1 VRAGPAAEETMHCR
15 DRLDTYLRDHD
26 VAYAFQKHDSAF
38 TAQEVAAAEHVPGY
52 MFAKAVMV
60 EADGDLA
67 MAVVPAPSR
76 VDLDKVARALGARE
90 AHLAPENSFGFRFP
104 DCEVGAMPA
113 FGNLYGVPVVVDREL
128 KNNPTIVTQAGSHTE
143 TVTVAYADFERLVKP
158 KQADIAL

>member
-1 VRAGPAAEETMHCR
+1 MHCR

-26 VAYAFQKHDSAF
+26 VAYAFQKHEGAF

-52 MFAKAVMV
+52 MFAKAVIV

-67 MAVVPAPSR
+67 MAIVPAPSR
-76 VDLDKVARALGARE
+76 IDLDKVARALGASE
-90 AHLAPENSFGFRFP
+90 AHLASENRFGSQFP

-113 FGNLYGVPVVVDREL
+113 FGNLYGVPVIVDRGL
-128 KNNPTIVTQAGSHTE
+128 THNPTIVTQAGSHTE

-158 KQADIAL
+158 KQADISL